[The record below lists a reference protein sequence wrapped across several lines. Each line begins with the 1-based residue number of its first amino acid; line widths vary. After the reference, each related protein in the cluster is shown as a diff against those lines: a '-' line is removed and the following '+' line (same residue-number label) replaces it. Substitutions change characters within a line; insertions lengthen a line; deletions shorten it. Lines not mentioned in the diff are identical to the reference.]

1 MIFSKKMWLTLL
13 LSIIANLFVCADTPK
28 LILHHPDG
36 TTTEVE
42 LYVMPVITLNGDHL
56 MVTSDIVN
64 LEFAQADVVRFT
76 YSGIE
81 KSTGIV
87 GPKSD
92 VVQQDDRLVFKRV
105 KPGDKIAIYTTD
117 GKQVPIKPTMHGTDA
132 VLPLSALK
140 GGIYLLKVNDR
151 TSKFTKR

>member
-13 LSIIANLFVCADTPK
+13 LSIIANQFVCADTPK

-42 LYVMPVITLNGDHL
+42 LYVMPVIEFNGDHL
-56 MVTSDIVN
+56 TVTSDIVN

-81 KSTGIV
+81 KNTGIV

-92 VVQQDDRLVFKRV
+92 VVQQDDRLVFKGIKR
-105 KPGDKIAIYTTD
+105 GDKIAIYTTD
-117 GKQVPIKPTMHGTDA
+117 GKQVPVMPTMRGTDA